1 MSARFRQAFHD
12 TFVRTICPSKSAI
25 FHCTRQRTMST
36 MFNRNAGINA
46 GKSMNDLVDGDGSR
60 IEPKH
65 KLNNHHHHHHHHHHH
80 RLMKHQSSSSISMT
94 TMITEAVIGHSI
106 GIIKSPEHNGR
117 HNDNSQRQSSSPLLR
132 TATLIS
138 NESNNN
144 KMNDDIGSHFTNE
157 NEQQK
162 MRKVSESTIVEEDDE
177 PDYFAQS
184 NGYCHRYVA
193 VDVDDNSFASIHSNS
208 SSDDGDGSTPSL
220 LNIVSAMD
228 NVKCSNSNYQQRPQ
242 TISHFD

>member
-1 MSARFRQAFHD
+1 
-12 TFVRTICPSKSAI
+12 
-25 FHCTRQRTMST
+25 MST

-157 NEQQK
+157 N
-162 MRKVSESTIVEEDDE
+162 
-177 PDYFAQS
+177 
-184 NGYCHRYVA
+184 
-193 VDVDDNSFASIHSNS
+193 
-208 SSDDGDGSTPSL
+208 
-220 LNIVSAMD
+220 
-228 NVKCSNSNYQQRPQ
+228 
-242 TISHFD
+242 